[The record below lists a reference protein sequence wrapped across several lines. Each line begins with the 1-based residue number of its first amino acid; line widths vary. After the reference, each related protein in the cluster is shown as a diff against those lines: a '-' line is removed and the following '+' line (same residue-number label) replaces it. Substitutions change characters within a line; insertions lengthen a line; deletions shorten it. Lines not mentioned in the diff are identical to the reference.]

1 MPRAPHQRTAAPGK
15 QCADACN
22 AWSNLERDNDPRP
35 CPFRTSAAPRHERPA
50 RMTVY
55 FIRHGQT
62 DWNAEGRLQGQRDV
76 PLNATGLGQAE
87 SVAERL
93 KAVAGASLAEAA
105 FVASPLTRTR
115 QTMEVL
121 RASLDLAPKAY
132 AVDTRLMEI
141 NFGTWEGSTWAE
153 IRRRDSRGALARDR
167 DRWGYRPPGEHGESY
182 AMLVDRVRPAIADL
196 QRPAVIVAHGGVAR
210 AILVILGY
218 TSIREAPRMG
228 IRQGSVLVLDQS
240 RWRWA

>member
-1 MPRAPHQRTAAPGK
+1 
-15 QCADACN
+15 
-22 AWSNLERDNDPRP
+22 
-35 CPFRTSAAPRHERPA
+35 
-50 RMTVY
+50 MTVY

-62 DWNAEGRLQGQRDV
+62 DWNAAGRLQGQRDV

-93 KAVAGASLAEAA
+93 KAVAGDSLSEAR
-105 FVASPLTRTR
+105 FVASPLQRTR

-121 RASLDLAPKAY
+121 RARLDLAPQDY
-132 AVDTRLMEI
+132 AVDARLKEI

-153 IRRRDSRGALARDR
+153 IRRRDSGSALARDR

-182 AMLVDRVRPAIADL
+182 AMLVERVRPAIAEL
-196 QRPAVIVAHGGVAR
+196 QPPAVIVAHGGVAR

-218 TSIREAPRMG
+218 ASIREAPRMA
-228 IRQGSVLVLDQS
+228 IRQGSVLVLDRA
-240 RWRWA
+240 RWHWA